1 MEKRKGI
8 EASIGRIEN
17 MLKYKVN
24 MVIKKHAAHILV
36 VNTED
41 KHITRHTNKKYILG

>member
-1 MEKRKGI
+1 
-8 EASIGRIEN
+8 

-36 VNTED
+36 DNIEE
-41 KHITRHTNKKYILG
+41 KYITRHTN